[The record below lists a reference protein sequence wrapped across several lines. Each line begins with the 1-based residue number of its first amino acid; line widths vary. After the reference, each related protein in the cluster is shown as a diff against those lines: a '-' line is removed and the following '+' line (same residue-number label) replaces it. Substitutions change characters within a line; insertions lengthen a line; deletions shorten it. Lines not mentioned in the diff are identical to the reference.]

1 EQGRT
6 ALADAKTKVKE
17 LFGELVEGG

>member
-1 EQGRT
+1 GRT

>member
-1 EQGRT
+1 RT

>member
-1 EQGRT
+1 T